1 MFKGVA
7 FALGACLVWGLLF
20 VVPQFMTGFSSI
32 EVALGCYLLYGTIS
46 TLIFLRKKAKGKCN
60 HSRVIWLKAVYFSLI
75 STIGYY
81 TFVVLAL
88 RYSSP
93 VICTLILGTS
103 PITIAFY
110 GNWLHKETRNRSLIL
125 PSLLIL
131 VGLMIINIPHLEASE
146 SPSGHMLG
154 LVFSFLALLAWSWY
168 VVANFQFLKNHPNVG
183 SSDWST
189 LVGVTTLFWVIIF
202 ATILIFFFGNQL
214 QMEKYYP
221 FNDELKRFLIG
232 SAVLGLL
239 CSWLGAF
246 FWNKANLHLP
256 VALVGQL
263 AVFETIFGV
272 TFVYIV
278 SQNTPTFVE
287 SIGIMILLSAIVYGI
302 VKFAKKKP
310 LVVHIASH

>member
-46 TLIFLRKKAKGKCN
+46 ALIFLRKKTKGKCN
-60 HSRVIWLKAVYFSLI
+60 HSRNIWLKAVYFSLI
-75 STIGYY
+75 STICYY

-110 GNWLHKETRNRSLIL
+110 GNWLHKETRNRSLII

-131 VGLMIINIPHLEASE
+131 VGLMIINIPHLEASA
-146 SPSGHMLG
+146 STSGYMLG

-189 LVGVTTLFWVIIF
+189 LVGVTTLFWVLIF
-202 ATILIFFFGNQL
+202 ATILIIFFGSQL
-214 QMEKYYP
+214 QLEKYYT

-232 SAVLGLL
+232 SAILGLL

-272 TFVYIV
+272 IFVYIV
-278 SQNTPTFVE
+278 SQSTPTFVE

-302 VKFAKKKP
+302 IKFAKKKP
-310 LVVHIASH
+310 GVVHIASH